1 MDKGL
6 ILYPCYFD
14 RSLKRSEGRRTSRA
28 MSVQEP
34 SPSTI
39 ERILKSN
46 KITFTHEEKSH
57 PAYWWKREG
66 RFMVDYTGTKREL
79 ISIIGKALS
88 DTGKKA

>member
-39 ERILKSN
+39 ERILRSN
-46 KITFTHEEKSH
+46 KISFTHEDKSH
-57 PAYWWKREG
+57 PAYWWKHEG
-66 RFMVDYTGTKREL
+66 RFMVEFTGTKSDL
-79 ISIIGKALS
+79 ITLIGKALS
-88 DTGKKA
+88 DTGKKI